1 MAQTD
6 SAVQVARRVAR
17 GAHLRYVDQAEM
29 PGLTR
34 QKHGSG
40 FRYLTA
46 RGHVVR
52 NARTLRRIEQLVI
65 PPAWTD
71 VWICPDP
78 HGHLQATGLDHRRRK
93 QYLYHPRWREV
104 RDTTKFAK
112 MLDFA
117 RALPKLRKR
126 VNADL
131 RLRGL
136 PREKVLAAVVKLL
149 EVTRIRIGNDEYAE
163 SNKSYGLTTLRD
175 RHATVR
181 GSKVCFDFVGK
192 SGVRHEID
200 IHSPRLAA
208 IIKKCQ
214 DLPGQKLFEYHDE
227 DGTVRNVSSS
237 DVNDYLR
244 EITGDDFTAKDFR
257 TWGGTLLALQAL
269 RECESSDSTTARKRN
284 VVAAIKTVAE
294 RLGNT
299 PAVCRKCYIHPAII
313 DAYLND
319 LPITR
324 KAGRATST
332 RITRIRLSD
341 SEQAVVKLLRQPSNT
356 AASKTAASK
365 TAASTHAS

>member
-6 SAVQVARRVAR
+6 SALQVARRMAR
-17 GAHLRYVDQAEM
+17 GAHLRYVDQAAM

-52 NARTLRRIEQLVI
+52 NPRTLRRIEELVI

-78 HGHLQATGLDHRRRK
+78 HGHLQATGLDQRRRK

-104 RDTTKFAK
+104 RDTTKFEK
-112 MLDFA
+112 LLDFA

-136 PREKVLAAVVKLL
+136 PRDKILATVVKLL

-163 SNKSYGLTTLRD
+163 SNKSYGLTTLRN

-181 GSKVCFDFVGK
+181 GAKVCFDFVGK

-200 IHSPRLAA
+200 FHSPRLAA

-214 DLPGQKLFEYHDE
+214 DLPGQKLFEYHDD
-227 DGTVRNVSSS
+227 DGTIRSISSS
-237 DVNDYLR
+237 DVNEYLR
-244 EITGDDFTAKDFR
+244 EITGEDFTAKDFR
-257 TWGGTLLALQAL
+257 TWGGTLLALQTL
-269 RECESSDSTTARKRN
+269 QDCECSDSVTGRKRN

-294 RLGNT
+294 ELGNT
-299 PAVCRKCYIHPAII
+299 AAVCRKCYIHPAII

-319 LPITR
+319 LPLTR
-324 KAGRATST
+324 KTCRATSP
-332 RITRIRLSD
+332 RITRIRLTD
-341 SEQAVVKLLRQPSNT
+341 TEQAVVKLLRRQSSTRTANT
-356 AASKTAASK
+356 AS
-365 TAASTHAS
+365 STHAS

>member
-1 MAQTD
+1 MMAQQG
-6 SAVQVARRVAR
+6 SALQAARRMAKA
-17 GAHLRYVDQAEM
+17 AHLRYIDQTDMAGIRRE
-29 PGLTR
+29 
-34 QKHGSG
+34 KHGSG

-46 RGHVVR
+46 RGKVIR
-52 NARTLRRIEQLVI
+52 SQRTLRRIEELVI

-78 HGHLQATGLDHRRRK
+78 HGHLQATGLDQRRRK

-104 RDTTKFAK
+104 RDTTKFEK

-117 RALPKLRKR
+117 QALPKLRKR

-136 PREKVLAAVVKLL
+136 PRDKVLATVVKLL

-163 SNKSYGLTTLRD
+163 SNKSYGLTTLRN

-181 GSKVCFDFVGK
+181 GAKVCFDFVGK

-214 DLPGQKLFEYHDE
+214 DLPGQKLFEYHDD
-227 DGTVRNVSSS
+227 DGIVRSIDSS

-244 EITGDDFTAKDFR
+244 DISGEDFTAKDFR

-269 RECESSDSTTARKRN
+269 QECECPGSNRDRKGN
-284 VVAAIKTVAE
+284 VVTAIKTVAE
-294 RLGNT
+294 QLGNT
-299 PAVCRKCYIHPAII
+299 AAVCRKCYIHPAII
-313 DAYLND
+313 DAYLNE
-319 LPITR
+319 LPLTR
-324 KAGRATST
+324 KTSRVT
-332 RITRIRLSD
+332 PPRITRIRLSD
-341 SEQAVVKLLRQPSNT
+341 AEQAVVKLLRRRATTPPST
-356 AASKTAASK
+356 SAS
-365 TAASTHAS
+365 